1 MKPPPPTPH
10 EYGSTTP
17 STAAA
22 VTAASIAFPPRRST
36 LMAARVAT
44 GSTVAAAPRVP
55 SAVGA
60 FGGAVAAGAA
70 AVERVRSA
78 AAMAAA
84 TEIRRMGGLLPGRR
98 CVHAGGQ
105 HRNRTC
111 GSGRAEGRGR
121 TCVAYRMAAE
131 PTTTPHRVLILPP
144 RIRHPVV
151 GSAVSLAPA
160 AGVLALAGAGAAS
173 LWVVLAAAERRSF
186 LSPPARKDF
195 ASWLVG
201 PLGHRLSSLTAST
214 VTLQI
219 ELVVALGLLAICWL
233 TASALAP
240 KVRVEWVV
248 AALVLVH
255 VLYALGPPL
264 SLTDLFNYLHYGR
277 MGASYGQNPYAALPL
292 SVPQDP
298 AYRFSNWH
306 HLPSPY
312 GPFFTLV
319 GYALA
324 PLPLHAA
331 YWTWKAIAV
340 LASLGCLALVGWLA
354 ARLGRSPQRAMVFAG
369 LNPLVLVYGLGGD
382 HNDALMLLC
391 ALGAVALVVRGRAV
405 GGPGWDVAA
414 GALVVA
420 GVAFKL
426 SLLGLV
432 PVVILAARRR
442 PAAAVGAF
450 AMAVVA
456 WDVVHGVFGG
466 RLPATG
472 LQDSL
477 VTPLSAPNLVG
488 LLAGAGGATA
498 HVRSVAHVLL
508 ALVVVGASAAVARRR
523 ERVVGA
529 SAAVMLAT
537 VLALAWTVPWYVW
550 WMLPF
555 AALTRALPARAAAVV
570 LSVFLALGAVPQST
584 QLIHAFGYYPTR
596 TPVGRA
602 AHAQFERLLH

>member
-1 MKPPPPTPH
+1 
-10 EYGSTTP
+10 
-17 STAAA
+17 
-22 VTAASIAFPPRRST
+22 
-36 LMAARVAT
+36 
-44 GSTVAAAPRVP
+44 
-55 SAVGA
+55 
-60 FGGAVAAGAA
+60 
-70 AVERVRSA
+70 
-78 AAMAAA
+78 
-84 TEIRRMGGLLPGRR
+84 
-98 CVHAGGQ
+98 
-105 HRNRTC
+105 
-111 GSGRAEGRGR
+111 
-121 TCVAYRMAAE
+121 MAAE
-131 PTTTPHRVLILPP
+131 PTTSSRRVLILPL
-144 RIRHPVV
+144 RIRQPVV
-151 GSAVSLAPA
+151 GSAVSFAPA
-160 AGVLALAGAGAAS
+160 ACVVALAGSVAVS

-186 LSPPARKDF
+186 LSPPARRDF
-195 ASWLVG
+195 AAWLVG
-201 PLGHRLSSLTAST
+201 PLGHRLPSLTPST
-214 VTLQI
+214 VTLRT

-233 TASALAP
+233 AAGALAP
-240 KVRVEWVV
+240 KVRLEWVV

-255 VLYALGPPL
+255 VVYALGPPL

-277 MGASYGQNPYAALPL
+277 MGATYGHDPYAALPL

-354 ARLGRSPQRAMVFAG
+354 ARLGRSPQRAMAFAG

-405 GGPGWDVAA
+405 GAAGWDIAA

-477 VTPLSAPNLVG
+477 VTPLSPPNLLG
-488 LLAGAGGATA
+488 LLAAAGGATA

-508 ALVVVGASAAVARRR
+508 ALVVVGAAAAVAHRR

-550 WMLPF
+550 WVLPF
-555 AALTRALPARAAAVV
+555 AALTRAVPARAAAVA
-570 LSVFLALGAVPQST
+570 LTVFLALGAIPQST

>member
-1 MKPPPPTPH
+1 
-10 EYGSTTP
+10 
-17 STAAA
+17 
-22 VTAASIAFPPRRST
+22 
-36 LMAARVAT
+36 
-44 GSTVAAAPRVP
+44 
-55 SAVGA
+55 
-60 FGGAVAAGAA
+60 
-70 AVERVRSA
+70 
-78 AAMAAA
+78 
-84 TEIRRMGGLLPGRR
+84 
-98 CVHAGGQ
+98 
-105 HRNRTC
+105 
-111 GSGRAEGRGR
+111 
-121 TCVAYRMAAE
+121 MAAE

-144 RIRHPVV
+144 RIRHQVV
-151 GSAVSLAPA
+151 GSAVSSLAPA
-160 AGVLALAGAGAAS
+160 GGILALAGSVAVS
-173 LWVVLAAAERRSF
+173 LWVVLAASERRSF
-186 LSPPARKDF
+186 LSPPARRDF

-201 PLGHRLSSLTAST
+201 PLAHRLPSLTPST
-214 VTLQI
+214 VTLRT

-233 TASALAP
+233 AASALAV
-240 KVRVEWVV
+240 KVRLEWVV

-277 MGASYGQNPYAALPL
+277 MGSSYGHNPYASLPIT
-292 SVPQDP
+292 VPQDP
-298 AYRFSNWH
+298 GYRFSNWH

-324 PLPLHAA
+324 PLSLHTA
-331 YWTWKAIAV
+331 YWTWKAIAA
-340 LASLGCLALVGWLA
+340 LASLGCLAIVGWLA

-391 ALGAVALVVRGRAV
+391 ALGAVALVVRGRELGSPA
-405 GGPGWDVAA
+405 WDVAA

-420 GVAFKL
+420 GVALKL

-442 PAAAVGAF
+442 HAAAVGAF

-456 WDVVHGVFGG
+456 WDVVHGVFAGH
-466 RLPATG
+466 LPATG
-472 LQDSL
+472 IQDSL
-477 VTPLSAPNLVG
+477 VTPLSPPNLAG
-488 LLAGAGGATA
+488 LLVGAGGATA
-498 HVRSVAHVLL
+498 QVRSAAHVLL
-508 ALVVVGASAAVARRR
+508 AVVVLGASAAVAHRR
-523 ERVVGA
+523 ERVIGA

-550 WMLPF
+550 WLLPF
-555 AALTRALPARAAAVV
+555 AALTRVRAAPVAAVV
-570 LSVFLALGAVPQST
+570 LTVFLALGAIPQST

>member
-1 MKPPPPTPH
+1 
-10 EYGSTTP
+10 
-17 STAAA
+17 
-22 VTAASIAFPPRRST
+22 
-36 LMAARVAT
+36 
-44 GSTVAAAPRVP
+44 
-55 SAVGA
+55 
-60 FGGAVAAGAA
+60 
-70 AVERVRSA
+70 
-78 AAMAAA
+78 
-84 TEIRRMGGLLPGRR
+84 
-98 CVHAGGQ
+98 
-105 HRNRTC
+105 
-111 GSGRAEGRGR
+111 
-121 TCVAYRMAAE
+121 MAAE
-131 PTTTPHRVLILPP
+131 PPTPPPPVPILPA
-144 RIRHPVV
+144 RIRHPAV
-151 GSAVSLAPA
+151 GSAVSPA
-160 AGVLALAGAGAAS
+160 QTGCVLALAGSVAVS

-195 ASWLVG
+195 AAWLVG
-201 PLGHRLSSLTAST
+201 PLGHRLGSLTPST
-214 VTLQI
+214 VTLRT
-219 ELVVALGLLAICWL
+219 EVVVALGVLAICWL
-233 TASALAP
+233 AASALAP
-240 KVRVEWVV
+240 RLRLEWVV
-248 AALVLVH
+248 AALVLLH
-255 VLYALGPPL
+255 VVYALGPPL

-277 MGASYGQNPYAALPL
+277 MGATYGHDPYAALPL

-340 LASLGCLALVGWLA
+340 LASLGCLVLVGWLA
-354 ARLGRSPQRAMVFAG
+354 ARLGRSPQRAMAFAG
-369 LNPLVLVYGLGGD
+369 LNPLGLVYGLGGD

-442 PAAAVGAF
+442 PAGGPRAV

-477 VTPLSAPNLVG
+477 VTPLRPPNLVG
-488 LLAGAGGATA
+488 LLGGAGGAAADVRSGARGLLA
-498 HVRSVAHVLL
+498 HVRWVARVLL
-508 ALVVVGASAAVARRR
+508 ARVVVGASAAVAHRR

-550 WMLPF
+550 WVLPF
-555 AALTRALPARAAAVV
+555 AALTRGVPARAAAVA
-570 LSVFLALGAVPQST
+570 LTVFLALGAVPQST

-602 AHAQFERLLH
+602 AHAQFEPLLH

>member
-1 MKPPPPTPH
+1 
-10 EYGSTTP
+10 
-17 STAAA
+17 
-22 VTAASIAFPPRRST
+22 
-36 LMAARVAT
+36 
-44 GSTVAAAPRVP
+44 
-55 SAVGA
+55 
-60 FGGAVAAGAA
+60 
-70 AVERVRSA
+70 
-78 AAMAAA
+78 
-84 TEIRRMGGLLPGRR
+84 
-98 CVHAGGQ
+98 
-105 HRNRTC
+105 
-111 GSGRAEGRGR
+111 
-121 TCVAYRMAAE
+121 MAAE

-160 AGVLALAGAGAAS
+160 AGVLALAGSVAVS

-214 VTLQI
+214 VTLRI

-312 GPFFTLV
+312 GPFFSLV

-324 PLPLHAA
+324 RLPLAAA
-331 YWTWKAIAV
+331 YWTWKAIAA
-340 LASLGCLALVGWLA
+340 LTSLGCLAIVGWLA

-382 HNDALMLLC
+382 HNDGLMLLC
-391 ALGAVALVVRGRAV
+391 ALGAVALVVRGRGVA
-405 GGPGWDVAA
+405 GPGWDVAA

-432 PVVILAARRR
+432 PVVILGARRR
-442 PAAAVGAF
+442 HAAVVGAF

-477 VTPLSAPNLVG
+477 VTPLSAPNLLG

-498 HVRSVAHVLL
+498 QVRSAAHVLL
-508 ALVVVGASAAVARRR
+508 AIVVLGASAAVAHRR
-523 ERVVGA
+523 ERLIGA

-550 WMLPF
+550 WLLPF
-555 AALTRALPARAAAVV
+555 AALTRVRAASGAAIA
-570 LSVFLALGAVPQST
+570 LTAALALGAVPQST

>member
-1 MKPPPPTPH
+1 
-10 EYGSTTP
+10 
-17 STAAA
+17 
-22 VTAASIAFPPRRST
+22 
-36 LMAARVAT
+36 
-44 GSTVAAAPRVP
+44 
-55 SAVGA
+55 
-60 FGGAVAAGAA
+60 
-70 AVERVRSA
+70 
-78 AAMAAA
+78 
-84 TEIRRMGGLLPGRR
+84 
-98 CVHAGGQ
+98 
-105 HRNRTC
+105 
-111 GSGRAEGRGR
+111 
-121 TCVAYRMAAE
+121 MAAE

-160 AGVLALAGAGAAS
+160 GGILALAGSVAVS

-186 LSPPARKDF
+186 LSPPARKQF

-201 PLGHRLSSLTAST
+201 PLGRHLPSLTPST
-214 VTLQI
+214 VTLRT
-219 ELVVALGLLAICWL
+219 ELDVALGLLAIFWL
-233 TASALAP
+233 AASALAP
-240 KVRVEWVV
+240 KVRLEWVV
-248 AALVLVH
+248 ASLVLVH
-255 VLYALGPPL
+255 ILYAIGPPL
-264 SLTDLFNYLHYGR
+264 SLTDVFNYLHYGR
-277 MGASYGQNPYAALPL
+277 MGATYGHNPYAALPL
-292 SVPQDP
+292 SIPQDP

-324 PLPLHAA
+324 PLSLHTA
-331 YWTWKAIAV
+331 YWTWKAVAAI
-340 LASLGCLALVGWLA
+340 ASLGCLAIVGWLA
-354 ARLGRSPQRAMVFAG
+354 ARTGRSPQRAMVFVG

-405 GGPGWDVAA
+405 GSPGWDLAA

-432 PVVILAARRR
+432 PIVILAARRR
-442 PAAAVGAF
+442 HAAVVGAF

-477 VTPLSAPNLVG
+477 VTPLSPPNLFG
-488 LLAGAGGATA
+488 LLVGAGGATA
-498 HVRSVAHVLL
+498 QVRSAAHVFL
-508 ALVVVGASAAVARRR
+508 AIVVVGASAAVAHRR
-523 ERVVGA
+523 ERVIGA
-529 SAAVMLAT
+529 SAVVMLAT

-550 WMLPF
+550 WLLPF
-555 AALTRALPARAAAVV
+555 AALARAVPARAAAVA
-570 LSVFLALGAVPQST
+570 LTAALALGAIPQST

>member
-1 MKPPPPTPH
+1 
-10 EYGSTTP
+10 
-17 STAAA
+17 
-22 VTAASIAFPPRRST
+22 
-36 LMAARVAT
+36 
-44 GSTVAAAPRVP
+44 
-55 SAVGA
+55 
-60 FGGAVAAGAA
+60 
-70 AVERVRSA
+70 
-78 AAMAAA
+78 
-84 TEIRRMGGLLPGRR
+84 
-98 CVHAGGQ
+98 
-105 HRNRTC
+105 
-111 GSGRAEGRGR
+111 
-121 TCVAYRMAAE
+121 MAAE
-131 PTTTPHRVLILPP
+131 PTTTPRRVLPTLPQWV
-144 RIRHPVV
+144 RRPVV
-151 GSAVSLAPA
+151 GSAVTPSGPA
-160 AGVLALAGAGAAS
+160 TAVVALAGCVAVS

-186 LSPPARKDF
+186 LSPPARREF
-195 ASWLVG
+195 APWLVG
-201 PLGHRLSSLTAST
+201 PLRRRRPALTPST
-214 VTLQI
+214 GALRTGPGA
-219 ELVVALGLLAICWL
+219 ALGLLAICWL
-233 TASALAP
+233 VATWLAP
-240 KVRVEWVV
+240 RVRVEWVA
-248 AALVLVH
+248 AALVLCSV
-255 VLYALGPPL
+255 VFFLGPPL

-277 MGASYGQNPYAALPL
+277 MGATYGRNPYLDLPL
-292 SVPQDP
+292 SVPRDP

-319 GYALA
+319 AYALA

-331 YWTWKAIAV
+331 YWTWKAIA
-340 LASLGCLALVGWLA
+340 AMAWLGCLALVWWLA
-354 ARLGRSPQRAMVFAG
+354 RRLGRSPQRALAFAA
-369 LNPLVLVYGLGGD
+369 LNPLVLVYGLGGE

-405 GGPGWDVAA
+405 GSPGWDVAA

-442 PAAAVGAF
+442 HAAAVGAF

-477 VTPLSAPNLVG
+477 VTPLSPPNLVG
-488 LLAGAGGATA
+488 LLAGARGATA
-498 HVRSVAHVLL
+498 QVRSVAHVLL
-508 ALVVVGASAAVARRR
+508 AVVVVGASAAVAHRR

-550 WMLPF
+550 WVLPF
-555 AALTRALPARAAAVV
+555 AALARAVPARAAAVA
-570 LSVFLALGAVPQST
+570 LTVFLALGAIPQST